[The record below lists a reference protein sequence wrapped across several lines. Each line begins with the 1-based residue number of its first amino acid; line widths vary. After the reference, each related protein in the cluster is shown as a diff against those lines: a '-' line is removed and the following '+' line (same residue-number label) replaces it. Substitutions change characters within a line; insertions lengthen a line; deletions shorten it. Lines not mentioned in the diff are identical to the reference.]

1 MDMLHNDSNLCVCV
15 FVRKAKGK
23 PSYSSF
29 PRIALTYISQEPT
42 FRQISHHHRRHHHHQ
57 QQQHHHHH
65 SFIVCR
71 CHSLAMVVIRSLF
84 QTLFCELSLLLG
96 RSFIVSLLSCCAH
109 WPAGVPLLTDYLYVN
124 PQVFTATGYYFH
136 LSYSRWVKRLHG

>member
-1 MDMLHNDSNLCVCV
+1 MDMLHNDSNFCVCV
-15 FVRKAKGK
+15 FVKKAKGK
-23 PSYSSF
+23 PSHSSL

-42 FRQISHHHRRHHHHQ
+42 FRRISHHHHQ
-57 QQQHHHHH
+57 QQHHHH
-65 SFIVCR
+65 SFVVSLCR

-96 RSFIVSLLSCCAH
+96 CSFIVSLLSCYAH